1 MIQLYNI
8 RIAFRHLWQ
17 NKLYTAINVIG
28 LAVGISCVLL
38 AVLYWNDERSFDG
51 FHKNYANLYRV
62 TTTLSENKRDARHMS
77 GGTGQVQGPAFKAA
91 VPEVMDYTRVFG
103 GGIFDDVRTGDKNL
117 RLQTLFVD
125 DNFLA
130 LFDFRLLS
138 GDPRTVLEDMSAAVI
153 TESAALRL
161 FGSTDVVGRALELAG
176 DPSAKRL
183 GKPMRV
189 AGVVKNPPVNSSIQF
204 DLLLPIKFVQ
214 LSFTDD
220 NWLNAYLG
228 TFVLLRPGADPLA
241 VSRKFDRVYAL
252 HAGEQL
258 AANIK
263 NYGFD
268 PQVSYG
274 LQPLADVHLHP
285 LGGGGESGIVNGSS
299 PLYSYLFFGIAAFIL
314 LMAGINFVNISIA
327 DSLKRAKEVGV
338 RKIIGGSRG
347 QIVFHF
353 LLESVLVCA
362 LAFLVA
368 GLVSGFALPVF
379 NQVAGKQIGIGAG
392 VVASLVMDLVVIF
405 LAIVLLTGVYPAWVL
420 SGFSAKE
427 ALYKRH
433 RLFGGGVFGKSLVVF
448 QFSIAVVLLIS
459 TLVYSGQMNFIRT
472 KDLGYNPHEVVQ
484 TEIIGGG
491 AHLPIYRL
499 LKSEL
504 GSEPTVRGISFGE
517 GLGKYE
523 VISGDRSV
531 AAVHMVIDADY
542 LPVMEIPLKAGR
554 NFSAALSSDSSHS
567 LIVNE
572 AFVKAAGLDVPIG
585 ARIRMGGSFDKE
597 PRAIVGVIKD
607 YHSGSLREVI
617 PPMVFFMSSAYGEEV
632 FVKLDKRQFS
642 RGLSMLE
649 KAYKAAAPQAVY
661 AYHFLDELNA
671 KQYEQEWR
679 WDRVIGV
686 ATTLSIVICC
696 LGLFGLAHLAANQ
709 RVKEI
714 GIRKVLGASVFE
726 LVTFLSVRFLKL
738 VVVGIL
744 IAMPVAWLV
753 MRSWLQGFAYRIT
766 VGVWVFVVADLI
778 AVGVALLAVGY
789 QAVGAAR
796 VNPVRS
802 LRGE

>member
-1 MIQLYNI
+1 MQFTDIK
-8 RIAFRHLWQ
+8 IAFRHLRK
-17 NKLYTAINVIG
+17 NKLYSTINIIG
-28 LAVGISCVLL
+28 LAMGISCVLL

-51 FHKNYANLYRV
+51 FHRQAAHLYRV

-91 VPEVMDYTRVFG
+91 VPEVADFTRVFG
-103 GGIFDDVRTGDKNL
+103 GGIFDDVRAGDKNL
-117 RLQTLFVD
+117 FLQTLFVD
-125 DNFLA
+125 DNFLT

-138 GDPRTVLEDMSAAVI
+138 GDPRTVLGDVGAAVI

-161 FGSTDVVGRALELAG
+161 FGSTDVVGKTLELEG

-204 DLLLPIKFVQ
+204 ELLLPMKFVQ
-214 LSFTDD
+214 LSFADD

-228 TFVLLRPGADPLA
+228 TFVLLRRGADPLA

-258 AANIK
+258 AENVK

-268 PQVSYG
+268 PGVSYG
-274 LQPLADVHLHP
+274 LQPLEDMHLHP

-299 PLYSYLFFGIAAFIL
+299 PLYSYLFMGIAVFIL

-353 LLESVLVCA
+353 LLESGLVCV

-379 NQVAGKQIGIGAG
+379 NEVAGKQIGIGAG
-392 VVASLVMDLVVIF
+392 VGGRLLLDFGGVFLV
-405 LAIVLLTGVYPAWVL
+405 IVLLTGVYPAWVL

-427 ALYKRH
+427 ALYKRQ
-433 RLFGGGVFGKSLVVF
+433 RLFGGGLFGKSLVVF
-448 QFSIAVVLLIS
+448 QFSVAVVLLIS
-459 TLVYSGQMNFIRT
+459 TLVYSDQMNFIRT
-472 KDLGYNPHEVVQ
+472 KDLGYNPHEIVQ
-484 TEIIGGG
+484 TGITGYR

-504 GSEPTVRGISFGE
+504 ASEPAVRGMSFG
-517 GLGKYE
+517 GGVGKYE
-523 VISGDRSV
+523 VIFGDRSV
-531 AAVHMVIDADY
+531 AADHMVIDADY

-554 NFSAALSSDSSHS
+554 NFSASYPSDSARSV
-567 LIVNE
+567 IVNE
-572 AFVKAAGLDVPIG
+572 AFVKSAGLDAPIG
-585 ARIRMGGSFDKE
+585 AQVQLDGSFGKE
-597 PRAIVGVIKD
+597 RRTIVGVIKD
-607 YHSGSLREVI
+607 YHSGSLREAI
-617 PPMVFFMSSAYGEEV
+617 LPMVFFMNSGYGEQV
-632 FVKLDKRQFS
+632 FVKLDKRQFG
-642 RGLSMLE
+642 RGLAMLE
-649 KAYKAAAPQAVY
+649 KAYRAAAPQAVY
-661 AYHFLDELNA
+661 AYHFLDEINA
-671 KQYEQEWR
+671 KQYEQERR

-696 LGLFGLAHLAANQ
+696 LGLFGLAHLAASQ

-714 GIRKVLGASVFE
+714 GIRKVLGASVVE
-726 LVTFLSVRFLKL
+726 VVAFLSARFLKL

-753 MRSWLQGFAYRIT
+753 MRLWLQGFAYRIT
-766 VGVWVFVVADLI
+766 VGGWVFLVADLI
-778 AVGVALLAVGY
+778 AVGVALVAVGY
-789 QAVGAAR
+789 QSVGAAR
-796 VNPVRS
+796 VNPVES

>member
-1 MIQLYNI
+1 MIRLYNM
-8 RIAFRHLWQ
+8 RIAFRHLRQ
-17 NKLYTAINVIG
+17 NKLYTTINIAG

-51 FHKNYANLYRV
+51 FHRNYANLYRV
-62 TTTLSENKRDARHMS
+62 TTILAENKRDVRHMT

-103 GGIFDDVRTGDKNL
+103 GAIFDDVRSGDKHL
-117 RLQTLFVD
+117 SLQTLFVD
-125 DNFLA
+125 DNFLT

-138 GDPRTVLEDMSAAVI
+138 GEPRAVLADMSSAVI
-153 TESAALRL
+153 SESAALRL
-161 FGSTDVVGRALELAG
+161 FGSTDVVGKALELEG

-183 GKPMRV
+183 GKPIRV
-189 AGVVKNPPVNSSIQF
+189 AGVVKNPPANSSIQF
-204 DLLLPIKFVQ
+204 DLLLPMKFVQ
-214 LSFTDD
+214 LSFTDN

-228 TFVLLRPGADPLA
+228 TFVLLRPGVDPLA

-258 AANIK
+258 AKNVK

-268 PQVSYG
+268 PGVSYG
-274 LQPLADVHLHP
+274 LQPLGDVHLHP
-285 LGGGGESGIVNGSS
+285 FGSGGESGIVKGSS
-299 PLYSYLFFGIAAFIL
+299 PLYSYLFMGIAVFIL
-314 LMAGINFVNISIA
+314 LMASINFVNISIA

-338 RKIIGGSRG
+338 RKIIGGSRA

-353 LLESVLVCA
+353 LLESGLVCV

-368 GLVSGFALPVF
+368 GLVSGFALPIF
-379 NQVAGKQIGIGAG
+379 NEVAGKQIGVGAG
-392 VVASLVMDLVVIF
+392 IGGRLLLDLGVVF

-427 ALYKRH
+427 ALYKKH
-433 RLFGGGVFGKSLVVF
+433 RLFGGGLFGRCLVMF
-448 QFSIAVVLLIS
+448 QFSVAVVLLIS

-472 KDLGYNPHEVVQ
+472 KDLGYDPHEIVQ
-484 TEIIGGG
+484 TGINGDR

-504 GSEPTVRGISFGE
+504 ASEPAIRGMSFG
-517 GLGKYE
+517 GGVGKYE
-523 VISGDRSV
+523 VKVKELGVEAFYR
-531 AAVHMVIDADY
+531 VIDEDY
-542 LPVMEIPLKAGR
+542 LSVMEIPLKAGR
-554 NFSAALSSDSSHS
+554 NFSAAFPSDSSRS
-567 LIVNE
+567 VIVNE
-572 AFVKAAGLDVPIG
+572 TFVRSAGLDAPIG
-585 ARIRMGGSFDKE
+585 VRVQMDGFGKE
-597 PRAIVGVIKD
+597 PRTIVGVIKD
-607 YHSGSLREVI
+607 YHSGSLREAI
-617 PPMVFFMSSAYGEEV
+617 QPMVFFMNSEYGEDV
-632 FVKLDKRQFS
+632 FVKLDKGQFG
-642 RGLSMLE
+642 RGLAMLE

-671 KQYEQEWR
+671 KQYEQERR

-696 LGLFGLAHLAANQ
+696 LGLFGLAHLAAHQ

-714 GIRKVLGASVFE
+714 GIRKVLGATVVE
-726 LVTFLSVRFLKL
+726 VVAFLSVRFLKL

-753 MRSWLQGFAYRIT
+753 MRAWLQGFAYRIT

-796 VNPVRS
+796 VNPVES
-802 LRGE
+802 LRSE